1 MDTGIDHY
9 KVLGLPSGEEGFKL
23 SQKDIARGFK
33 LRALK
38 LHPDKRPDDPN
49 AKQKFQKLSDSY
61 EVLKDESL
69 RRRFDD
75 LVRIKIANRR
85 EAARRRR
92 ARNMAAAS
100 DAKKNGGA
108 PPPPA
113 GSQEGVGKKRK
124 KAAGGEE
131 GASNSIS
138 SLLEEAYKVVLRD
151 SSNCP
156 CCADRRRRA
165 EEQREWDF
173 VY

>member
-9 KVLGLPSGEEGFKL
+9 KVLGLRSWEEGLKL
-23 SQKDIARGFK
+23 SRKDIARAFK

-61 EVLKDESL
+61 EVLKDENL

-92 ARNMAAAS
+92 ARNMAAAAS

-108 PPPPA
+108 PPPA
-113 GSQEGVGKKRK
+113 GSQRE
-124 KAAGGEE
+124 KAAGE
-131 GASNSIS
+131 GGASIS

-165 EEQREWDF
+165 EEEREWDF